1 MAPEAATLSEVL
13 TTVSA
18 CEGVYPAVLTHMY
31 GDGGAFLGRKLAV
44 VDTAAILVVDFLA
57 AEPLRVEL
65 LIGTQWQRA

>member
-1 MAPEAATLSEVL
+1 
-13 TTVSA
+13 
-18 CEGVYPAVLTHMY
+18 MY